1 MKIRTTW
8 EESNFL
14 HVDKPLFIALLLLAS
29 LGLIVLY
36 SAGNQDINVVLKQ
49 GIRLLI
55 GLSVMLFLAQIRP
68 QYIEGWVP
76 WLYLVGLALLI
87 LVLLIGDIVK
97 GSQRWINL
105 GLFRFQPSELM
116 KLAVPMMVSWFL
128 ANRPLPPNLWRLS
141 IAGIIIVIP
150 VLLIGK
156 QPDLGTAVIIASS
169 GIFVLFLSGVAWRLI
184 ISFITLGA
192 TCLPILWYFM
202 HDYQR
207 QRVLTL
213 INPEADPLGTGYHT
227 IQAKIAIGSGG
238 LYGKGWL
245 NGTQS
250 YLEFL
255 PERSTDFIFAVY
267 SEEFGLLGVIL
278 LIIIYTAILTRG
290 MVIAAQAQDIFSR
303 LLAGSVTLTFFVYI
317 FVNMGM
323 VSGILPVV
331 GLPLP
336 LISYGGT
343 SLVTMMA
350 GFGLLMSIHTHRRL
364 LSD

>member
-1 MKIRTTW
+1 MRITW

-14 HVDKPLFIALLLLAS
+14 HLDKPLFIALLLLAS
-29 LGLIVLY
+29 LGLVILY
-36 SAGNQDINVVLKQ
+36 SAGGQDINLVLKQ
-49 GIRLLI
+49 GVRLLM
-55 GLSVMLFLAQIRP
+55 GLGIMMLLAQIRP
-68 QYIEGWVP
+68 QYIAGWVP
-76 WLYLVGLALLI
+76 WLYLIGLVLLI
-87 LVLLIGDIVK
+87 LVLLIGDTVK

-105 GLFRFQPSELM
+105 GLFRFQPSEM
-116 KLAVPMMVSWFL
+116 AKLTVPMMVSWFL
-128 ANRPLPPNLWRLS
+128 ANKSLPPNFWRLL
-141 IAGIIIVIP
+141 IAGALIIIP
-150 VLLIGK
+150 VLLIAK
-156 QPDLGTAVIIASS
+156 QPDLGTSLIIGFS
-169 GIFVLFLSGVAWRLI
+169 GIFVLFLSGISWRLI
-184 ISFITLGA
+184 ASFVTLGA
-192 TCLPILWYFM
+192 SCLPVLWYVM

-207 QRVLTL
+207 RRVLTL
-213 INPEADPLGTGYHT
+213 LNPEADPLGAGYHT
-227 IQAKIAIGSGG
+227 IQSKIAIGSGG

-250 YLEFL
+250 HLEFL

-278 LIIIYTAILTRG
+278 LMILYITILTRG
-290 MVIAAQAQDIFSR
+290 MVIAAQAQDAFSR
-303 LLAGSVTLTFFVYI
+303 LLAGSLTLTFFVYI

-350 GFGLLMSIHTHRRL
+350 SFGLLMSIHTHKRL
-364 LSD
+364 LSG